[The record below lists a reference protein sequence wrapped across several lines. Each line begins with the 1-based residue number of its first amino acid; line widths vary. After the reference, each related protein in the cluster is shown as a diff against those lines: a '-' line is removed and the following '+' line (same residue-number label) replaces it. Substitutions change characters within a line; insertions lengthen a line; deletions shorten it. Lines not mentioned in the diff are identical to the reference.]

1 MTKTSES
8 FEKIMSE
15 LERRVE
21 MLEREDLDLNKAI
34 DVFKEAVVF
43 AKKAQTK
50 LNESQKIVTTL
61 IDEELSTP
69 K

>member
-1 MTKTSES
+1 MPKTSES

-34 DVFKEAVVF
+34 DVFKEAVSF
-43 AKKAQTK
+43 AKKAQSK
-50 LNESQKIVTTL
+50 LNESQKVVSTL
-61 IDEELSTP
+61 IDEELSE
-69 K
+69 KK

>member
-1 MTKTSES
+1 MPKTSES

-34 DVFKEAVVF
+34 DVFKEAVSF
-43 AKKAQTK
+43 AKKAQNK
-50 LNESQKIVTTL
+50 LNESQKVVSTL
-61 IDEELSTP
+61 IDEELSE
-69 K
+69 KK